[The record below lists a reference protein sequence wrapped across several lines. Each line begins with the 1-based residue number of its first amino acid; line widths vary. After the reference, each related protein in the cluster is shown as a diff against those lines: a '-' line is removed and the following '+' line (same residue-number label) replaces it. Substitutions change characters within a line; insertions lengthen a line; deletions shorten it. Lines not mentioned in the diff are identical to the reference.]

1 MDGKESSSGKKP
13 RAAPAAARMEAE
25 RRGDG
30 NRGQEGELA
39 AALREAG
46 RRVAMA
52 TRSTKATMAT
62 VHPPC
67 RDGNDEIDGDEG
79 NESWRGG
86 RRGQREGSRMPLW
99 RPISTLEGRRRP
111 ARRPAEGRG
120 NRGKHVG
127 LRFSTEIYGKPVFH
141 KYLQEACPP
150 KMTCNG
156 ATKVRSAIWEGS
168 PRNMTSHRVLTRSV
182 RERIP

>member
-1 MDGKESSSGKKP
+1 MTILCAPRACTLAAERRLSLENLIRFKDAKRMDGKESSSGKKP
-13 RAAPAAARMEAE
+13 CGARRRALVEAE

-67 RDGNDEIDGDEG
+67 RDGNDEIDDDEG

-86 RRGQREGSRMPLW
+86 RRGQGEGSRMPLW
-99 RPISTLEGRRRP
+99 CPISTLEGRRRP
-111 ARRPAEGRG
+111 GDACSSRPWSGRPSPPRPRQPPPWTRTPPSRTCKSSPYEG
-120 NRGKHVG
+120 
-127 LRFSTEIYGKPVFH
+127 
-141 KYLQEACPP
+141 
-150 KMTCNG
+150 
-156 ATKVRSAIWEGS
+156 
-168 PRNMTSHRVLTRSV
+168 
-182 RERIP
+182 